1 MRSEQGPEKRPVLE
15 IGEGD
20 SKEDRKDV
28 RGRKDLI
35 LKTVERNSH
44 AQTTRKHAVR
54 GGSLECGVD
63 SCSVTEGKDESVDN
77 PPYAA

>member
-15 IGEGD
+15 TGEGN

-28 RGRKDLI
+28 RGRKEDLI

-44 AQTTRKHAVR
+44 AQTPGNMQLRVWSR
-54 GGSLECGVD
+54 
-63 SCSVTEGKDESVDN
+63 
-77 PPYAA
+77 